1 MVVVCCRG
9 YRLGINIGN
18 PWSWLQKPLF
28 TFFLH
33 LPNQHVGSITHGA
46 YIDNEIAAK
55 ATLMIMAIP
64 IITVITFFIDH
75 K

>member
-1 MVVVCCRG
+1 ME
-9 YRLGINIGN
+9 LAT
-18 PWSWLQKPLF
+18 KTPLYL
-28 TFFLH
+28 FLY